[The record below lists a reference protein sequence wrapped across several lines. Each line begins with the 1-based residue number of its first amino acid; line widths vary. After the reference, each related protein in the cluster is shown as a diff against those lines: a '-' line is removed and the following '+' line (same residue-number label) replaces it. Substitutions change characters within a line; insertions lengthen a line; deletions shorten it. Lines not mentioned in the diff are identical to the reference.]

1 MKQLYLL
8 PIDIIFYRVNITNE
22 NTGNITD
29 ILKEAISIEIYGM
42 EFYST
47 FSDLVEEENARSL
60 LRGLARDEGEHREH
74 LEKEYKRLSGKR
86 IDIKTLD
93 KENREKA
100 KQVFPESM
108 ETLGIAE
115 TREVLELGIRTEKR
129 SIELYSNSA
138 KRMDAGESKDL
149 FLRLAGFEKGHK
161 KLLEDALYYLEQGG
175 SWYGYSP
182 PTLEG

>member
-1 MKQLYLL
+1 M
-8 PIDIIFYRVNITNE
+8 NE
-22 NTGNITD
+22 NSGNITE
-29 ILKEAISIEIYGM
+29 ILKEAISIEIFGM
-42 EFYST
+42 EFYSI
-47 FSDLVEEENARSL
+47 FSDLVEEENAKSL
-60 LRGLARDEGEHREH
+60 LRGLARDEEEHREY
-74 LEKEYKRLSGKR
+74 LEKEYKRLSGKSV
-86 IDIKTLD
+86 DIKNLD
-93 KENREKA
+93 KENRGKA

-138 KRMDAGESKDL
+138 KKMETGESKAL
-149 FLRLAGFEKGHK
+149 FLKLAGFEDGHK

>member
-1 MKQLYLL
+1 M
-8 PIDIIFYRVNITNE
+8 NE
-22 NTGNITD
+22 KISKITD

-42 EFYST
+42 EFYSI
-47 FSDLVEEENARSL
+47 FSDLVEEENAKSL
-60 LRGLARDEGEHREH
+60 LRGLARDEGEHRVY
-74 LEKEYKRLSGKR
+74 LEKEFKRLSGKPV
-86 IDIKTLD
+86 DIKPLD
-93 KENREKA
+93 NENREKA

-108 ETLGIAE
+108 DPLGIAE

-138 KRMDAGESKDL
+138 KRMETGQSKEL
-149 FLRLAGFEKGHK
+149 FLKLAGFEEGHK

>member
-1 MKQLYLL
+1 M
-8 PIDIIFYRVNITNE
+8 NE
-22 NTGNITD
+22 NIGKITD

-42 EFYST
+42 EFYSI
-47 FSDLVEEENARSL
+47 FSDLVEEENAKSL
-60 LRGLARDEGEHREH
+60 LRGLARDEGEHREY
-74 LEKEYKRLSGKR
+74 LEKEYKRLSGKTV
-86 IDIKTLD
+86 DNKTLN
-93 KENREKA
+93 KENRERV

-108 ETLGIAE
+108 ESLGIAE
-115 TREVLELGIRTEKR
+115 TRDVLELGIRTEER

-138 KRMDAGESKDL
+138 KIMEIGESKAL
-149 FLRLAGFEKGHK
+149 FLRLTGFEEGHK

>member
-1 MKQLYLL
+1 M
-8 PIDIIFYRVNITNE
+8 NE
-22 NTGNITD
+22 NISKITD

-42 EFYST
+42 EFYSI
-47 FSDLVEEENARSL
+47 FSDLVEEENAKSL
-60 LRGLARDEGEHREH
+60 MRGLARDEGEHREY
-74 LEKEYKRLSGKR
+74 LEKEYKRLSGKP

-100 KQVFPESM
+100 KHVFPESM
-108 ETLGIAE
+108 ATLGMAE

-138 KRMDAGESKDL
+138 KKMESGESKAL
-149 FLRLAGFEKGHK
+149 FLKLAVFEEGHK
-161 KLLEDALYYLEQGG
+161 KLLEDALYYLDQGG

>member
-1 MKQLYLL
+1 M
-8 PIDIIFYRVNITNE
+8 NE
-22 NTGNITD
+22 NTGKITD
-29 ILKEAISIEIYGM
+29 ILIEAISIEIYGM
-42 EFYST
+42 EFYSI
-47 FSDLVEEENARSL
+47 FSDLVEEENAKSL
-60 LRGLARDEGEHREH
+60 LRGLVRDEGEHRVY
-74 LEKEYKRLSGKR
+74 LEKEYKRVSGKPA
-86 IDIKTLD
+86 DIKILD

-108 ETLGIAE
+108 DALGIAE

-129 SIELYSNSA
+129 SIDLYSNSA
-138 KRMDAGESKDL
+138 KRMETGQSKDL
-149 FLRLAGFEKGHK
+149 FLKLAGFEEGHK